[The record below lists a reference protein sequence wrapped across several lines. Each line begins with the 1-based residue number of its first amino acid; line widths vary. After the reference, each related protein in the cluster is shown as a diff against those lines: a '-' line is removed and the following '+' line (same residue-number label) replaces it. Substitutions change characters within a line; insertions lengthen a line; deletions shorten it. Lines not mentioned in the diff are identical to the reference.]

1 MCPILCGNVVAD
13 IAYILQVV
21 LSNRVVNFV
30 HNFVAGS
37 SRVSSTICFES
48 QPANNSSGGVI
59 VSWTTCDPSQAV
71 RLTILSSPPY
81 ADVSPMPFVGAAP
94 EAAPAGASHAAAPA
108 DA

>member
-1 MCPILCGNVVAD
+1 
-13 IAYILQVV
+13 
-21 LSNRVVNFV
+21 
-30 HNFVAGS
+30 
-37 SRVSSTICFES
+37 VSFES